1 MTAARWPDPLARNAR
16 IGVWAPGGQVP
27 MSHLQRLARGIA
39 VLRGLGYTVEAGRSC
54 TSALGAYPL
63 PPDAIAAE
71 LHEMLERFEG
81 VIAAGGGWAVVPT
94 LSYVDWDM
102 VGRAGK
108 PIVGHGELTSVLNLT
123 VQRGG
128 LVAFHGPMVMSEW
141 AELSAYTASEFD
153 QVVSSGRDWRA
164 RKVPSSGGHADGN
177 LLWDTDNDR
186 NSDDSSGSSRDQ
198 VLRTVRPGE
207 ASGPLWGGSL
217 APLSLLL
224 GTPLWPQPDYG
235 SIVFLRVDNIPRD
248 LLRAYLDQLRQAGV
262 FQRAG
267 AVLVGKIN
275 NSRRSVFDVDD
286 FDQIFRAIVRVPIVT
301 GFDLGPGRPMS
312 TLAVGGKARLTCP
325 IDGRPQLVLERELT
339 SPTS

>member
-1 MTAARWPDPLARNAR
+1 
-16 IGVWAPGGQVP
+16 
-27 MSHLQRLARGIA
+27 
-39 VLRGLGYTVEAGRSC
+39 
-54 TSALGAYPL
+54 
-63 PPDAIAAE
+63 
-71 LHEMLERFEG
+71 MLERFEG